1 MCVCVCGEGGEGGG
15 GGGGKRLFIHGSPT
29 AMTKP
34 LFILKLVGPI
44 K

>member
-1 MCVCVCGEGGEGGG
+1 MGRVGREGGG
-15 GGGGKRLFIHGSPT
+15 GGGGGERDYLFMESPT